1 MTRLAPLVERTDD
14 SSHQYSCVDR
24 AHEPDDIEA
33 ALRRQPA
40 QTCPSARQESPP
52 LPAEDHFLVALD
64 RGLSVFDKPA
74 RLARSACGSLPP
86 SSRAV
91 ASLFVFIAVKSV
103 VPDVAGVVSLRR
115 GRHRAGH
122 SLRPYLDFRLFAF
135 RQVLHGR
142 ALPRP
147 HAMLSGERRW
157 PSRRWVLS
165 TPMHS
170 APSRCRCSGGRCIEA
185 VDGIPGRRKQSQE
198 SRARLRARAS
208 FQSFSSGLH

>member
-1 MTRLAPLVERTDD
+1 MIHHINTLAWIEPTSRTTSRPRSGGSRRRPALPLGK
-14 SSHQYSCVDR
+14 S
-24 AHEPDDIEA
+24 
-33 ALRRQPA
+33 
-40 QTCPSARQESPP
+40 P
-52 LPAEDHFLVALD
+52 LPFQRKTTFWSRLIAASASSTSPRAWPGLHVGRYPRP
-64 RGLSVFDKPA
+64 RGL
-74 RLARSACGSLPP
+74 C
-86 SSRAV
+86 

-208 FQSFSSGLH
+208 FQSFSSGLHRRRKSLTF